1 MLKMGAILDA
11 NVYLC
16 NKMKMNTMKKVL
28 MFFLLSLLP
37 MAIAAQTSNAGKDS
51 TTFKGYLYN
60 QKYDVYIVMDFYHN
74 NVMVPTQEIYGA
86 MAGYFGD
93 REDGRKWLFT
103 AATVKGKTAEI
114 QIINDYGSE
123 DLMATLSTDDGK
135 NFKLKQ
141 GKGSTLKIARNR
153 KWLKMPKELD
163 FVKR

>member
-1 MLKMGAILDA
+1 MLKKGAILDA

-74 NVMVPTQEIYGA
+74 NVMVPQQEIYGA